1 MVLLMSMFLVAC
13 GGSKTEAAPS
23 ASVPPAPPS
32 APAPKVTRDGP
43 AGTAPREVSGVAT
56 MTLSGDFWS
65 MKTDEGMP
73 MCPPDG
79 LFQQEGYAVRY
90 TGTMRPPR
98 PNVRVRCAA
107 VEFTSLEPAGV
118 QAEGPFSKVRAELGD
133 DSMTLWLDPKG
144 EPVRACLPTGLRD
157 QPGARY
163 LASGHVGDSPRKACT
178 PMVFTALEPV
188 PN

>member
-1 MVLLMSMFLVAC
+1 MSLFLVAC
-13 GGSKTEAAPS
+13 GGTKSDAAPT
-23 ASVPPAPPS
+23 ASVPPAPP
-32 APAPKVTRDGP
+32 ATPKVTRDGP
-43 AGTAPREVSGVAT
+43 SSVAPREVSGVAT
-56 MTLSGDFWS
+56 MTLSGDFWT

-79 LFQQEGYAVRY
+79 LFEQEGYAVRY
-90 TGTMRPPR
+90 AGTMRPPR

-118 QAEGPFSKVRAELGD
+118 AAKGAFSKVTAELAEG
-133 DSMTLWLDPKG
+133 SMKLWLDPKG
-144 EPVRACLPTGLRD
+144 EPVEACLPTGLRD
-157 QPGARY
+157 QPGTRF
-163 LASGHVGDSPRKACT
+163 LASGHSADSARKGCT

>member
-1 MVLLMSMFLVAC
+1 MSLFLVAC
-13 GGSKTEAAPS
+13 GGNKTEAAPS
-23 ASVPPAPPS
+23 ASVPPAPPT

-56 MTLSGDFWS
+56 MTRSGEYWS

-79 LFQQEGYAVRY
+79 LFEQEGYAVRY
-90 TGTMRPPR
+90 AGTMRPPR

-107 VEFTSLEPAGV
+107 VEFTSLEPAGT
-118 QAEGPFSKVRAELGD
+118 QAKEPFSKVTAELGEGGVK
-133 DSMTLWLDPKG
+133 LWLDPKG
-144 EPVRACLPTGLRD
+144 EPVEACLPTGLRA

-163 LASGHVGDSPRKACT
+163 LASGHKADTEAKSCAL
-178 PMVFTALEPV
+178 MVFTALEPV